1 MGALAGWMGE
11 AESDGRG
18 KGVMFGGGQR
28 RVYVCIC
35 VWWWAEDTGC
45 HCTLLFALWLHKTKD

>member
-35 VWWWAEDTGC
+35 VWWWVEDTGLSL
-45 HCTLLFALWLHKTKD
+45 HFTLRFVAT